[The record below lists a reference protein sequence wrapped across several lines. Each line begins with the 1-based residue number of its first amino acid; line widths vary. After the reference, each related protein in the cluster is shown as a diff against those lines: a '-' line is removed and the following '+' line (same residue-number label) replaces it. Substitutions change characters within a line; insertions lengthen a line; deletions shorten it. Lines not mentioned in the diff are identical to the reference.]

1 MLIKI
6 KCNSF
11 KNLQLTIQQSDYVQ
25 VEALVSFRD
34 EIPI

>member
-11 KNLQLTIQQSDYVQ
+11 RNLQLTIQQSDYVQ
-25 VEALVSFRD
+25 VEALVGFLD
-34 EIPI
+34 EIAI